1 MDLFLREASDRIGED
16 DVLTRI
22 DARMEWRLFSPILKR
37 CSGRSGSGPQGYDP
51 LVLFKCLL
59 IGQWHGLSAPKLE
72 RALKL
77 RLDFMLFCGL
87 GLPAP
92 VPDETTHCRFCTALV
107 KGGVHFVDAAEV
119 CRRSEDHGLKLQEAE
134 AVIVDA
140 APVKSAA
147 RPRTHIDAPQDR
159 AEDEAADDPD
169 IYWTYISVPILM
181 RDG

>member
-1 MDLFLREASDRIGED
+1 MHFDL
-16 DVLTRI
+16 
-22 DARMEWRLFSPILKR
+22 P
-37 CSGRSGSGPQGYDP
+37 
-51 LVLFKCLL
+51 
-59 IGQWHGLSAPKLE
+59 
-72 RALKL
+72 
-77 RLDFMLFCGL
+77 
-87 GLPAP
+87 
-92 VPDETTHCRFCTALV
+92 
-107 KGGVHFVDAAEV
+107 AEV

-147 RPRTHIDAPQDR
+147 RLRTHIDAPQDR

>member
-1 MDLFLREASDRIGED
+1 M
-16 DVLTRI
+16 
-22 DARMEWRLFSPILKR
+22 
-37 CSGRSGSGPQGYDP
+37 
-51 LVLFKCLL
+51 
-59 IGQWHGLSAPKLE
+59 
-72 RALKL
+72 KL

-92 VPDETTHCRFCTALV
+92 VPDEVPDETTHCRFCTALV
-107 KGGVHFVDAAEV
+107 KGSVHFDLPAEV

-140 APVKSAA
+140 TPVKSAA
-147 RPRTHIDAPQDR
+147 RPRSHIDAPQDR

>member
-1 MDLFLREASDRIGED
+1 M
-16 DVLTRI
+16 
-22 DARMEWRLFSPILKR
+22 
-37 CSGRSGSGPQGYDP
+37 
-51 LVLFKCLL
+51 
-59 IGQWHGLSAPKLE
+59 
-72 RALKL
+72 KL

-92 VPDETTHCRFCTALV
+92 VPDEVPDETTHCRFCTALV
-107 KGGVHFVDAAEV
+107 KGGVHFDLPAEV

-140 APVKSAA
+140 TPVKSAA
-147 RPRTHIDAPQDR
+147 RPRPHIDAPQDR

>member
-1 MDLFLREASDRIGED
+1 
-16 DVLTRI
+16 
-22 DARMEWRLFSPILKR
+22 
-37 CSGRSGSGPQGYDP
+37 
-51 LVLFKCLL
+51 
-59 IGQWHGLSAPKLE
+59 
-72 RALKL
+72 
-77 RLDFMLFCGL
+77 MLFCGL

-92 VPDETTHCRFCTALV
+92 VPDEVPDETTHCRFCTALV
-107 KGGVHFVDAAEV
+107 KGGVHDDLPAEV

-140 APVKSAA
+140 TPVKSAA
-147 RPRTHIDAPQDR
+147 RPRPHIDALQDR